1 MQLFSKST
9 NAMKTIHFVAFSFF
23 WTITTA
29 TTLSDYTWGLWTRG
43 HSKRDAP
50 VPDTSGICFR
60 HTTQYGDTCAKIAE
74 KYSVSVS
81 DIEKWNTGSWG
92 WTDCP
97 NIMPG
102 DFVCVSSGGLP
113 MPKALPDAQCG
124 PQTPG
129 AMRPENYADL
139 ASVKPCAVGQCC
151 ARWLK
156 CSNSSEACSSQDGC
170 LSGCGAHAIKNVAEL
185 IKAEATKAKTST
197 TSATTSATESPP
209 EPTTATKTS
218 EFKPHGGST
227 ETAHPKLTWKVSL
240 YEADTCDGGNYYNLI
255 GHNDYMTNGM
265 PCLQLNQGWT
275 STDMTDETKPSCRWW
290 TQGGN
295 KWEKCLNSPLNT
307 PKSWFLERGFCAVFT
322 DDNCQTP
329 GGRLSQRGG
338 CHHTGET
345 AYSPTYF
352 GSMQCF
358 SYGYSHIHDWQGR
371 EAPEDE

>member
-139 ASVKPCAVGQCC
+139 ASVKPCPVGQCVSITC
-151 ARWLK
+151 QCSTYRKTLIPLVDSAR
-156 CSNSSEACSSQDGC
+156 AG
-170 LSGCGAHAIKNVAEL
+170 
-185 IKAEATKAKTST
+185 
-197 TSATTSATESPP
+197 
-209 EPTTATKTS
+209 
-218 EFKPHGGST
+218 
-227 ETAHPKLTWKVSL
+227 
-240 YEADTCDGGNYYNLI
+240 
-255 GHNDYMTNGM
+255 
-265 PCLQLNQGWT
+265 
-275 STDMTDETKPSCRWW
+275 
-290 TQGGN
+290 
-295 KWEKCLNSPLNT
+295 
-307 PKSWFLERGFCAVFT
+307 
-322 DDNCQTP
+322 
-329 GGRLSQRGG
+329 
-338 CHHTGET
+338 
-345 AYSPTYF
+345 
-352 GSMQCF
+352 
-358 SYGYSHIHDWQGR
+358 
-371 EAPEDE
+371 